1 MAVQTKIKDE
11 WTGIGTMGGI
21 DWKTMGGGGG
31 LGAIISGAIAAGT
44 AATLAGGTTSIN
56 GSTGNIATLPK
67 NPVEGNIPLIESET
81 AGTPQTEPKKEEQ
94 PTPALTPTPD
104 IKDETSTNVEQSI
117 NNTDVLE
124 MLKSL
129 RNEQWAR
136 EDEIRKETQAREDNA
151 FSRGIADMRR
161 AGVNVNLVGAQPAES
176 GGGITQATGI
186 DSNIYSA
193 ETNKFIALLE
203 QEIDNAFKGDENL
216 KDRFTELIGGLV
228 QTIVAGLLLKK

>member
-1 MAVQTKIKDE
+1 MAVQVKRIDDWKPNIE
-11 WTGIGTMGGI
+11 GIG
-21 DWKTMGGGGG
+21 KFGGGGSGG
-31 LGAIISGAIAAGT
+31 LGAIIAGAIAAGT
-44 AATLAGGTTSIN
+44 TATLASGGTTSGKGG
-56 GSTGNIATLPK
+56 GSIAALPK
-67 NPVEGNIPLIESET
+67 NPIEGNLPLIESET

-94 PTPALTPTPD
+94 PTPAPTPLPD

-117 NNTDVLE
+117 DNTDVLE
-124 MLKSL
+124 MLKGL

-136 EDEIRKETQAREDNA
+136 EDEIRKETQAREDTA

-186 DSNIYSA
+186 DGSIYGA

-203 QEIDNAFKGDENL
+203 QEIDNAFKGDENS
-216 KDRFTELIGGLV
+216 KDRFADLIGGLV